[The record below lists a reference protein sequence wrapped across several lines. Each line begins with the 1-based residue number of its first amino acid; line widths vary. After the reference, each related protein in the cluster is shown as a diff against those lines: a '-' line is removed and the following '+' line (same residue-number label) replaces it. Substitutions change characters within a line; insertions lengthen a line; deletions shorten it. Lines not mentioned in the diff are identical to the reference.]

1 MKKILFIV
9 CTHGDELAG
18 HKLFQDYPYGETDKV
33 SWKVIIGNPEAVSLN
48 TRYIESDL
56 NRSFNSTHAHTYE
69 EKRAQFLKRYFQDF
83 DEVYD
88 IHTTRSIH
96 PSSWDDCVFVNT
108 TQAEVLRT
116 CSYLTAR
123 HIIWDSDEEY
133 SKQYLTYHHP
143 LAITLEY
150 QKTYDVYNDY
160 ERILVDFENIIHQE
174 KPRQENKVLYTA
186 GRGITQDEQQKYQL
200 ELEDFRPLK
209 AIEKKQLGLSA
220 NDVFVPVF
228 VNSKDNDKDYYCF
241 LNKKMKDIRS

>member
-1 MKKILFIV
+1 MKKVLFVV

-56 NRSFNSTHAHTYE
+56 NRSFNIEKPRTFE
-69 EKRAQFLKRYFQDF
+69 EKRARILKSYFKEY

-96 PSSWDDCVFVNT
+96 PSSWDDCIFVNKT
-108 TQAEVLRT
+108 TPELLKACT
-116 CSYLTAR
+116 YLTAP
-123 HIIWDSDEEY
+123 HIIWDRDEEY

-143 LAITLEY
+143 VALTLEY

-174 KPRQENKVLYTA
+174 KPRQQEKTLYEA
-186 GRGITQDEQQKYQL
+186 ARGITQEEHTKHKL
-200 ELEDFRPLK
+200 EFEDFKPLK
-209 AIEKKQLGLSA
+209 AIEKEQLGLSL
-220 NDVFVPVF
+220 DEVYVPVF
-228 VNSKDNDKDYYCF
+228 VNSKENDKEYYCF
-241 LNKKMKDIRS
+241 LNKKIKEIKV

>member
-1 MKKILFIV
+1 MKKILFVV

-48 TRYIESDL
+48 TRYVESDL
-56 NRSFNSTHAHTYE
+56 NRSFNTSQPHTYE
-69 EKRAQFLKRYFQDF
+69 EKRAQILKKYFQDF
-83 DEVYD
+83 DEIYD

-96 PSSWDDCVFVNT
+96 PTSWDDCIFINNT
-108 TQAEVLRT
+108 KPEVLRV
-116 CSYLTAR
+116 CSYLSAQ

-133 SKQYLTYHHP
+133 AKQYLTYHHP

-174 KPRQENKVLYTA
+174 KPRQHTKILYEA
-186 GRGITQDEQQKYQL
+186 SRGITQEEQEKYNL
-200 ELEDFRPLK
+200 EFEDFRQLK
-209 AIEKKQLGLSA
+209 TIEKKQLGLP
-220 NDVFVPVF
+220 NDEVYTPVF
-228 VNSKDNDKDYYCF
+228 VNNKDIDPVYYCF
-241 LNKKMKDIRS
+241 LNRKIKEIRS

>member
-1 MKKILFIV
+1 MKRILFVV

-56 NRSFNSTHAHTYE
+56 NRSFNIKKPRTYE
-69 EKRAQFLKRYFQDF
+69 EKRAQILKSYFKEY
-83 DEVYD
+83 DEIYD

-96 PSSWDDCVFVNT
+96 PSSWDDCIFINRDT
-108 TQAEVLRT
+108 PEAMKACT
-116 CSYLTAR
+116 YLTAA
-123 HIIWDSDEEY
+123 HIIWDRDEEY

-143 LAITLEY
+143 IALTLEY

-174 KPRQENKVLYTA
+174 KPRQHTKTLYEA
-186 GRGITQDEQQKYQL
+186 FRGITQKEKEKYQL
-200 ELEDFRPLK
+200 EFEDFRQLK
-209 AIEKKQLGLSA
+209 SIEKNHLELPK
-220 NDVFVPVF
+220 DEVYTPVF
-228 VNSKDNDKDYYCF
+228 VNSKDIDPVYYCF
-241 LNKKMKDIRS
+241 LNRKIKEIKS